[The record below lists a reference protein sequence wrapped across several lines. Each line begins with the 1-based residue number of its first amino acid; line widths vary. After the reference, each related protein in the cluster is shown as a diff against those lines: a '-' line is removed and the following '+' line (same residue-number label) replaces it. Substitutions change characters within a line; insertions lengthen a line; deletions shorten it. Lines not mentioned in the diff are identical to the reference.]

1 MKRLMITAAVLLLS
15 LLQTVCIYAE
25 SYEYD
30 ASGNMT
36 GTQVY
41 EPEEEKDVLQKIV
54 DAAVQNAEN
63 QDEESQNA
71 GSAKKTANPSD

>member
-30 ASGNMT
+30 ASRNMT

-54 DAAVQNAEN
+54 DAAVQNAEKFLSR
-63 QDEESQNA
+63 QTLQVMSCL
-71 GSAKKTANPSD
+71 GMLFG